1 MEKENSKEITLANIK
16 AIIVELKGDQ
26 IDTDIDLGAITLT
39 NGKKSF
45 IFDVIQSYREY
56 NDIDNTTTIDIR
68 VEIDKEMFKEQSKFD
83 LTDMDL
89 LKIDTKG
96 EIYFAMDDMD
106 LFNWA
111 KIWLNI
117 KFTPKTINLKLE
129 TE

>member
-1 MEKENSKEITLANIK
+1 
-16 AIIVELKGDQ
+16 VELKGDQ